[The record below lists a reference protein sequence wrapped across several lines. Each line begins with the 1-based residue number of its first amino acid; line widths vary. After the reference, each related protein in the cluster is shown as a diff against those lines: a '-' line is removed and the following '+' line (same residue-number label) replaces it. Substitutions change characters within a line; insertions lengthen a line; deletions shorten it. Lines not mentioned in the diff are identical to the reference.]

1 MNKLYIATLTLL
13 VCGLG
18 ASAQTKSHQT
28 LTTAPSLDPSTTVGR
43 APQGPRTELWSNDF
57 SDINDWTLAS
67 DGPFTLNWQIG
78 VGLVNTGSYP
88 TTPVLS
94 PTADNGYAMIDSD
107 GGNNS
112 SGTLESSTMTIGP
125 IDLSGYPNVVLEFQT
140 FYRKWTNEEC
150 YVVIST
156 NNTDW
161 PALTP
166 TSTDGGPIPNVYE
179 AFPAMEVQ
187 AVIPNPT
194 RVRINISDAAGNEPQ
209 VWVRFHWAGE
219 WGYSWFV
226 DDVSIIEQPAYELIM
241 DNGFLSHTGTGEEYG
256 RIPTAQLNADM
267 NVGGDFFNFG
277 IEDMTNVGVAMEV
290 LDENN
295 AVAFSANS
303 SPVALTTG
311 TTSSMNEIVAIP
323 ALSPGLYRASFTA
336 SSAENANDDDLT
348 NNVYLRNFMV
358 SEGYYSLD
366 GIGNHPLGYQATGS
380 MGSNSF
386 TDNPDGMVLLNYYPI
401 REELTVHGLEILL
414 NGTTRTGGFV
424 IASVHDTATVL
435 ADDVTTQLASSQP
448 TDVTEADTIA
458 GVMRVYYE
466 EPVVLPPGGYYVGLT
481 LFSNDGAGHIRVVDD
496 LTVPQPTTTSV
507 IYLPAGDDIGTFTNG
522 NAYAIRML
530 LGPNVSVQENSDLLG
545 VSLYPNPTNGLL
557 NINTTVFDG
566 YTVEVVDMIGK
577 TVLANRANGNSTIDL
592 RGQSKG
598 VYAVRISSAHGS
610 TVERVTLD

>member
-1 MNKLYIATLTLL
+1 MTKLYIATLTML

-18 ASAQTKSHQT
+18 ASAQNKSPQT
-28 LTTAPSLDPSTTVGR
+28 LTTAPSLDPTTTVGR

-194 RVRINISDAAGNEPQ
+194 RVRINISDAAGNQPQ

-277 IEDMTNVGVAMEV
+277 IEDLTTVGVTMEV
-290 LDENN
+290 RDEND
-295 AVAFSANS
+295 ALAFSASS
-303 SPVALTTG
+303 SPVDLTTG
-311 TTSSMNEIVAIP
+311 TTSAMNEIVAIP
-323 ALSPGLYRASFTA
+323 ALSPGLYEATFTA
-336 SSAENANDDDLT
+336 ASAQNADDDDLT

-358 SEGYYSLD
+358 SEDYYSLD

-380 MGSNSF
+380 IGSNSF
-386 TDNPDGMVLLNYYPI
+386 TDNPDGMVVLNYYPI
-401 REELTVHGLEILL
+401 REELTVYGLEILL

-481 LFSNDGAGHIRVVDD
+481 LYSNDGAGHIRVVDD

-530 LGPNVSVQENSDLLG
+530 LGANVSVQENNDLLG

-557 NINTTVFDG
+557 NINTSMFDG
-566 YTVEVVDMIGK
+566 YTVEVVDMLGK
-577 TVLANRANGNSTIDL
+577 TVLASRANGNSTIDL
-592 RGQSKG
+592 RGQAKG
-598 VYAVRISSAHGS
+598 VYAVRISSTHGS
-610 TVERVTLD
+610 TVERVTVD